1 MCRVSPCMDV
11 IYSILCILDAQYM
24 SPSLLGDKSVMKV
37 SGLHM
42 CMAEFV
48 LVGSLD
54 SKVTLHLLT

>member
-54 SKVTLHLLT
+54 S